1 MALINLDNSTSIF
14 GTAISI
20 RIESK
25 MYGTHHY
32 IEPTTDTH
40 AIFHHVLDLAPS
52 GGKAV
57 HIRELG
63 HLVNSIIGNSR
74 ELYSLQKLLNWSEWR
89 ELQISASVEFR
100 REDDP
105 WTKVLLVR
113 TTWQD
118 DPDRNFS

>member
-1 MALINLDNSTSIF
+1 MTLINLDNSMNIW
-14 GTAISI
+14 GKAVSI

-25 MYGTHHY
+25 VWGSHY
-32 IEPTTDTH
+32 FIERETDAH

-52 GGKAV
+52 DGHAAKV
-57 HIRELG
+57 RELG
-63 HLVNSIIGNSR
+63 HLVNSIISNSR
-74 ELYSLQKLLNWSEWR
+74 DLYSLQRLLNYHEWR

-113 TTWQD
+113 TMWQD

>member
-1 MALINLDNSTSIF
+1 MALINLDNSIHIF
-14 GTAISI
+14 GEAISV

-25 MYGTHHY
+25 VWGSYHY

-40 AIFHHVLDLAPS
+40 AIFHHVLDLAPTD
-52 GGKAV
+52 GRAAD
-57 HIRELG
+57 IRELS
-63 HLVNSIIGNSR
+63 HLVNSILAHSR
-74 ELYSLQKLLNWSEWR
+74 DLYSLQKLLNSREWR
-89 ELQISASVEFR
+89 ALQISASVEFR